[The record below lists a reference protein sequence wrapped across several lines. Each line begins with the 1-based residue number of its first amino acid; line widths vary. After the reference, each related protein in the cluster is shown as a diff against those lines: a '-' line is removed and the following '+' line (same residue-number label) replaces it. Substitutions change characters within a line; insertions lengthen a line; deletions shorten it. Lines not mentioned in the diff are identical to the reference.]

1 MRTLSVE
8 QRRNNDFNV
17 DVVAKGRKAEKSAQD
32 QAGQDEHTQLASLV
46 VIDPR
51 TLFRECFSRCLEQ
64 QWRHELAVI
73 PVPSVQ
79 AWSEI
84 SDKNTASLVLLWA
97 SAHRSID
104 DVQQDLKNLGEMPDP
119 APAVVISDTD
129 NVDHVLAS
137 LENGARGYIPV
148 NLSFDIAVEAM
159 RFVKAGGTFV
169 PANMLLMAQRSGR
182 SLNQEKPE
190 AEFFTSRQ
198 AAVIE
203 ALRMGKPNKSIA
215 YELNMCESTVKVHVR
230 NIMKKLKAKNRTEVA
245 FMANKMLR

>member
-1 MRTLSVE
+1 
-8 QRRNNDFNV
+8 
-17 DVVAKGRKAEKSAQD
+17 
-32 QAGQDEHTQLASLV
+32 
-46 VIDPR
+46 VI
-51 TLFRECFSRCLEQ
+51 S
-64 QWRHELAVI
+64 
-73 PVPSVQ
+73 VPSVQ
-79 AWSEI
+79 AWKEI
-84 SDKNTASLVLLWA
+84 SDNTSASLILLWA
-97 SAHRSID
+97 SAHRSLD
-104 DVQQDLKNLGEMPDP
+104 DVQQDLKNLCEMPNP
-119 APAVVISDTD
+119 VPAVVVSDTD
-129 NVDHVLAS
+129 NVDHVLDS

-182 SLNQEKPE
+182 SLNQDKPE